1 MVHASVCV
9 WEHAYIGI
17 HVNCSIVQST
27 THNSNVK
34 AFTLKS
40 PSLEDCAV
48 GIGLFDNSQ
57 LGG

>member
-1 MVHASVCV
+1 MHLCV

-27 THNSNVK
+27 THNSNAK

-48 GIGLFDNSQ
+48 GIGLFNNSQ
-57 LGG
+57 HGG